1 MDKESRKAR
10 LAEFVKTERLKLI
23 NYVRRLIDD
32 ASDRDG
38 EDIVQ
43 DVLLNIFDIA
53 DVSMPIENLA
63 AYIYQ
68 SLRNRVINI
77 LKKRKYETIS
87 YDEMYPDNNSSLENF
102 LYDERNDT
110 AMEFEKKDESDYI
123 FSVIDSLEDDYKE
136 IIYLTEFE
144 GRSFKEISEKS
155 NIPIGTL
162 LSRKSRAMKKIKL
175 KLNHITI

>member
-43 DVLLNIFDIA
+43 DVLLNIFNIA
-53 DVSMPIENLA
+53 DVSIPVDNLA

-68 SLRNRVINI
+68 SLRNRVIDI
-77 LKKRKYETIS
+77 LKKRKYETVS
-87 YDEMYPDNNSSLENF
+87 YDEIHSENGTSLENY
-102 LYDERNDT
+102 LHDKRYDT
-110 AMEFEKKDESDYI
+110 ATEFDKAAESEYI
-123 FSVIDSLEDDYKE
+123 FSAIDALEEDYKE

-144 GRSFKEISEKS
+144 GRSFKEISKEY
-155 NIPIGTL
+155 NVPIGTL
-162 LSRKSRAMKKIKL
+162 LSRKSRAMKKIKT
-175 KLNHITI
+175 KLNPILI